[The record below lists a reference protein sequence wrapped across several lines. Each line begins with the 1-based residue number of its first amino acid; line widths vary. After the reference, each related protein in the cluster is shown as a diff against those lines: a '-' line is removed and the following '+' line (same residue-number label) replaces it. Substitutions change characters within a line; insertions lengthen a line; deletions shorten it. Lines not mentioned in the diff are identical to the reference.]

1 MMTTNYDAMMPANY
15 DGMTVANYA
24 TKVADIGR
32 NRIAMIKD
40 MSFVESCVFFAWPDG
55 AFCGNEIHPERRNA
69 SGGNLKTCSHE
80 CAEGHRRNLRRV
92 NDSAYKA
99 RRRVQDRNATT

>member
-1 MMTTNYDAMMPANY
+1 MIT
-15 DGMTVANYA
+15 A
-24 TKVADIGR
+24 TKPSDIGR
-32 NRIAMIKD
+32 QRIEAIKGTTD
-40 MSFVESCVFFAWPDG
+40 SIATCVFFEWPDG

-99 RRRVQDRNATT
+99 RRRVQDRNAAT

>member
-1 MMTTNYDAMMPANY
+1 MITDIHTTGWRRADTGRDRIQVIKAMT
-15 DGMTVANYA
+15 
-24 TKVADIGR
+24 
-32 NRIAMIKD
+32 
-40 MSFVESCVFFAWPDG
+40 FVESCVAFEWPDG
-55 AFCGNEIHPERRNA
+55 PFCGNEIHPERRNA

-99 RRRVQDRNATT
+99 RCREKDRNAAT

>member
-1 MMTTNYDAMMPANY
+1 MVTDIHLPGWKRSDTGRDRIEAIKALTHTY
-15 DGMTVANYA
+15 TCVA
-24 TKVADIGR
+24 
-32 NRIAMIKD
+32 
-40 MSFVESCVFFAWPDG
+40 FEWPDG

-99 RRRVQDRNATT
+99 RRRVQDRNAAT

>member
-1 MMTTNYDAMMPANY
+1 MITDIHVTGWRRADTGRDRIQTIKAMTC
-15 DGMTVANYA
+15 
-24 TKVADIGR
+24 
-32 NRIAMIKD
+32 
-40 MSFVESCVFFAWPDG
+40 VESCVFFDWPDG

-99 RRRVQDRNATT
+99 RRRVQDRNAAT

>member
-1 MMTTNYDAMMPANY
+1 MTT
-15 DGMTVANYA
+15 A
-24 TKVADIGR
+24 TKPSDIGR
-32 NRIAMIKD
+32 QRIEMIKA
-40 MSFVESCVFFAWPDG
+40 MTYVTSCVCFEWADG
-55 AFCGNEIHPERRNA
+55 PFCGNEIHPERRNA

-99 RRRVQDRNATT
+99 RRRETDRNAAT